1 MMNCRR
7 ILLLIAAIA
16 LGLAAIQPSLA
27 QRGGGRSGDRE
38 QRSPEEVQKA
48 REEARAKMFEVL
60 QIEQPQQV
68 LVAALLDSLEMER
81 QQIMEDARSGPRD
94 PEVFRMIRQDMEDLA
109 KVYDERLLEVL
120 GEETFK
126 LYATYRDAV
135 RAARGEGRG
144 RRGRSGGGRRG
155 GDR

>member
-1 MMNCRR
+1 
-7 ILLLIAAIA
+7 
-16 LGLAAIQPSLA
+16 
-27 QRGGGRSGDRE
+27 
-38 QRSPEEVQKA
+38 
-48 REEARAKMFEVL
+48 
-60 QIEQPQQV
+60 
-68 LVAALLDSLEMER
+68 
-81 QQIMEDARSGPRD
+81 MEDARSGPRD

-155 GDR
+155 GDRECLCPSLSIGRVVSHVADVPQHLPGLAVIVRAFPVPL